1 MGCVYGCCTGV
12 ASSVWGAAPQ
22 DTLQALHGAGSWC
35 VLEEQGSPRGWA
47 GQVPLGRLRL
57 PWAPPAPAPASCQPG
72 PASQLPIP
80 QPHKAQ
86 VLPDT
91 KPGCLNL
98 ALLSP
103 QFKRHLWQG
112 WRSYSSKGAGKAAL
126 ASAVHDGAESMP
138 PTQAAAA
145 PQAQCSLCLQ
155 HLSGGP
161 TLPRQCCCPALPN
174 PSSQ

>member
-1 MGCVYGCCTGV
+1 MKNLFSAKSSVSGIRETEELEAPEGLGCVYGCCTGI
-12 ASSVWGAAPQ
+12 ASSFWGAAPQ

-35 VLEEQGSPRGWA
+35 VLEERGSPQGWA
-47 GQVPLGRLRL
+47 GQVSLGRLRL

-103 QFKRHLWQG
+103 QFKPHLWQG
-112 WRSYSSKGAGKAAL
+112 WRLQQRRSWEGCPG
-126 ASAVHDGAESMP
+126 
-138 PTQAAAA
+138 
-145 PQAQCSLCLQ
+145 QC
-155 HLSGGP
+155 HP
-161 TLPRQCCCPALPN
+161 
-174 PSSQ
+174 